1 MTDGDHAS
9 IIDFVPEYSRHSPE
23 GYFGHYLIM
32 VGALGGAACTAKG
45 TQFGQYES
53 VSGTGQPTYGRPV
66 NRPRRALVLAH
77 EPQGTS
83 ALVGERLQQR
93 GYDVHEHV
101 VTSDL
106 DRPND
111 AAPFPDLADY
121 NMLVPMG
128 SIRSLTNT
136 DEIDSWIFD
145 EISMVQA
152 ARQRGTPMLGVC
164 FGGQLLAAALGGTV
178 EQAPVPEIG
187 WYDIHGP
194 DESPNGHSNPL
205 GPGPWFQWHHDR
217 FTPPPEADVLAV
229 NANSVQLFRLGRCV
243 GAQFHP
249 EVTYAHL
256 EGLPVRGGRGV
267 PGRARSQPHGTAG

>member
-1 MTDGDHAS
+1 
-9 IIDFVPEYSRHSPE
+9 
-23 GYFGHYLIM
+23 M
-32 VGALGGAACTAKG
+32 V
-45 TQFGQYES
+45 
-53 VSGTGQPTYGRPV
+53 RPV

-101 VTSDL
+101 VTADL

-111 AAPFPDLADY
+111 AAPFPDMADY
-121 NMLVPMG
+121 DVLVPMG

-136 DEIDSWIFD
+136 GEIDSWIFD
-145 EISMVQA
+145 EIAMVQA

-164 FGGQLLAAALGGTV
+164 FGGQLVAAALGGTV
-178 EQAPVPEIG
+178 EQAPVTEIG
-187 WYDIHGP
+187 WYEIHEP
-194 DESPNGHSNPL
+194 DDSPNGASNPL

-217 FTPPPEADVLAV
+217 FTPPPEAEVLAV
-229 NANSVQLFRLGRCV
+229 NENAVQLFRLGRCV

-256 EGLPVRGGRGV
+256 EGFLWEADEEYLAEHGVSQEGLLESVRYHEDRN
-267 PGRARSQPHGTAG
+267 ARQCAALVDWFLDEVADS